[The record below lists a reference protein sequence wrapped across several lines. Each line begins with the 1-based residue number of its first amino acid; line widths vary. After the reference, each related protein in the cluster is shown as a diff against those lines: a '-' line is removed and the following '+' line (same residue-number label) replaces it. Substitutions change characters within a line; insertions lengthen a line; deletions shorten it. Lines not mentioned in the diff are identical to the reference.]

1 MNTNLMCLQAWHLQA
16 WDHHLFYSRLL
27 GGKDVLP
34 SNLAPLNQNIVHTEY
49 LADVFS
55 FSS

>member
-27 GGKDVLP
+27 GGIDVLP
-34 SNLAPLNQNIVHTEY
+34 SNLALLNQNIVHTEY